1 MGRQQVAAG
10 YALIADLSEPSLTPI
25 SCAAQVIC
33 AEVKA
38 PHDGLVG
45 VGVGFGV
52 GVGVG
57 DLLGDGVC
65 GRAGVD
71 GVDDGDAE
79 ADGLGDALGLDECD
93 GSAGVAVGPGLSIT
107 ATCGGGAAVDGV
119 EVADGVALVDGVA
132 LDDGVWVGLADPA
145 AELFGTTISGVVP
158 GFAPPMKPPF
168 GWPDAACRGAGEIA
182 FDPMTTTLAVA
193 AEVTPARSA
202 AVTTVFVEVAASADG
217 SLNSPTSFMPVTSP
231 WALRTNV

>member
-33 AEVKA
+33 AEVKV

-45 VGVGFGV
+45 VGVGLGV

-71 GVDDGDAE
+71 DGDDGDAD
-79 ADGLGDALGLDECD
+79 DGLGDTLGLDECD

-107 ATCGGGAAVDGV
+107 ATCGGGAAADGV
-119 EVADGVALVDGVA
+119 EVADGVALADGVV
-132 LDDGVWVGLADPA
+132 LDVGACVGLPEAA

-168 GWPDAACRGAGEIA
+168 G
-182 FDPMTTTLAVA
+182 
-193 AEVTPARSA
+193 
-202 AVTTVFVEVAASADG
+202 
-217 SLNSPTSFMPVTSP
+217 
-231 WALRTNV
+231 